1 MCVRELLSISIL
13 LNCELLDRTCP
24 CFCSPFLCLSF
35 IFKEP
40 VYFLQT
46 VQVVERVDM
55 SNEHPLALLA
65 EELKK
70 LLKRESVTFL
80 PVLSQRHPQ
89 ATVVSGSLV
98 HKLYGLRLVSVYMGC
113 LYIHIIYSDHI
124 VEYIFKITENL
135 FSFFQKPFLDAAEH
149 LTEDVISVFPA
160 AESLEQFIMALITS
174 ACHEE
179 NAEILLKKLNL
190 YQVRRLNC
198 FLEHAKLFLMR

>member
-1 MCVRELLSISIL
+1 MSFFLQSIL
-13 LNCELLDRTCP
+13 CQ
-24 CFCSPFLCLSF
+24 FFK
-35 IFKEP
+35 FKEP

-98 HKLYGLRLVSVYMGC
+98 HKLYGLRLVSVYMVC
-113 LYIHIIYSDHI
+113 
-124 VEYIFKITENL
+124 VECMY
-135 FSFFQKPFLDAAEH
+135 
-149 LTEDVISVFPA
+149 V
-160 AESLEQFIMALITS
+160 
-174 ACHEE
+174 
-179 NAEILLKKLNL
+179 
-190 YQVRRLNC
+190 
-198 FLEHAKLFLMR
+198 